1 MYNLRDV
8 RQYRVSNA
16 YKTRHSYQDEGI
28 EPNHAAE
35 THRSTDNVQQPEVT
49 NDSVQY
55 EVGYWGR
62 HGSISF
68 NIELR
73 RLANSY
79 WINFPSLSLFLYT
92 FNSVLRK

>member
-16 YKTRHSYQDEGI
+16 YKTRHSYKDKGI

-35 THRSTDNVQQPEVT
+35 THRPTNNIQQPEVT

-55 EVGYWGR
+55 EVDYWWR

-79 WINFPSLSLFLYT
+79 
-92 FNSVLRK
+92 